1 MHKPTLMDSGWAV
14 PELVGI
20 PAVGGA
26 VGPVLVWRFPQ
37 PLRSISSA
45 IVGGG
50 IGICNWV
57 LNMTVDPL
65 YSRVDPATHIAEVA
79 GALGLDGEGV
89 GLLTAVNVGM
99 HTNSVVEGATVISTA
114 GVRRPVWVF
123 DAREPLPESYSESVA
138 VNHSSEHKPGT
149 INLVCFVGQ
158 RLSDAA
164 LVNAVVTVTEA
175 KTQALYASEVP
186 GTGTAS
192 DAVCLLCPTGGSEDI
207 FGGPRSYWG
216 ARLAAAS
223 YAAVVDGIDRQR
235 AVDGMR
241 A

>member
-1 MHKPTLMDSGWAV
+1 MNEPNLMDSGWAV
-14 PELVGI
+14 PKLVAI
-20 PAVGGA
+20 PAVEGA

-50 IGICNWV
+50 IGISNWV

-65 YSRVDPATHIAEVA
+65 YSRIDPAAHIAEVA
-79 GALGLDGEGV
+79 RSLELEGEGV

-99 HTNSVVEGATVISTA
+99 HTDNATEGAMVISTV
-114 GVRRPVWVF
+114 GVRRPVWAF
-123 DAREPLPESYSESVA
+123 DAREPLPESYSESAAMDHV
-138 VNHSSEHKPGT
+138 SEHKPGT

-164 LVNAVVTVTEA
+164 LVNAVATVTEA
-175 KTQALYASEVP
+175 KTQALYAREIP

-192 DAVCLLCPTGGSEDI
+192 DAVCVLCPTGGPKDI